1 MVGRLSVSL
10 HCYHNQTPGVKVV
23 VYNKVVDCNK
33 VVECD
38 KVVDYNKAV
47 ECSKVVV
54 YENMEWVTTVSLSAK
69 RREN

>member
-23 VYNKVVDCNK
+23 DCNK

-38 KVVDYNKAV
+38 KVVECNKAV
-47 ECSKVVV
+47 ECCKVVV